1 MGNSIKKSSAAPTV
15 SQKNGCRNTVS
26 SKIWIVLFSRCDS
39 MDSKDR
45 YTSSAMKYLSAL
57 ALALTLGSSMLIV
70 QAQPVPPRGAGG
82 LTIEQII
89 DIRHPSNAV
98 WSPDGQRVAFLSER
112 AGIANIFVANAAAAP
127 GAARPLTR
135 FADGQGAGFFWSADS
150 QRVYFPRSGDLWQ
163 VAVSGGEPSAVWSTP
178 QGESGI
184 TPSPDGTRVA
194 FVRSASAGV
203 SGAAAPAAGRGGR
216 GAGGGELWTRSLADG
231 KETLVLRS
239 TGTPVGGVGWSP
251 DGQSL
256 LYTSGGQTIR
266 HEQTPQYSGSK
277 IIYTISENVPGET
290 NLVPAAG
297 GTPKSLGAGAGG
309 GFGGRRWLDARHFV
323 VDRTSADF
331 KKRTTSLVD
340 IGGGAAKV
348 LHEDVEERF
357 WSITGDAGAGSQP
370 SPDGKWIAFLSDR
383 DGWDHLYVMPAAGG
397 AAIQITKGKFEAWR
411 PQWSPDST
419 RIAFDANEPDH
430 YGDRHL
436 YVATIGSDPARATMA
451 TITSGRGADIGPQ
464 WSPDGTRL
472 VFQHTDPHNSADIWF
487 ADVRASGAGRSDLP
501 ITPVRLSDSM
511 PTGMD
516 RSQFVEPESVS
527 YAGPDGQKVP
537 AWLFVPKG
545 LDRTKKHPAIVWIHG
560 DGVNQGYDGWHVQR
574 NYAVYYSF
582 HQYLLQK
589 GYVVIMPDYRGSI
602 GYGKAWREGV
612 YMDVGGKDAKDA
624 WMVTNYLKTL
634 PYVDMDRVGVWGL
647 SYGGFFTLIAVTDQP
662 KLFRAAVDVA
672 GVADYAMYYED
683 PYHGGWTASRIGTP
697 EQNPKVYEGASPL
710 SHVDRLERPLLVL
723 HGTSDVNVPYL
734 HSVRLIDELM
744 KKGKGG
750 LVSFMTYPG
759 EFHYFTREHV
769 LRDAWHRV
777 EEFFDANL
785 KAGSTGTQN

>member
-1 MGNSIKKSSAAPTV
+1 MAVASLSLGALVLTPEAAPQSAAPH
-15 SQKNGCRNTVS
+15 GG
-26 SKIWIVLFSRCDS
+26 SR
-39 MDSKDR
+39 
-45 YTSSAMKYLSAL
+45 
-57 ALALTLGSSMLIV
+57 
-70 QAQPVPPRGAGG
+70 
-82 LTIEQII
+82 LTIEQLI
-89 DIRHPSNAV
+89 DIRHPSNPV
-98 WSPDGQRVAFLSER
+98 WSPDGRHVAFLSER
-112 AGIANIFVANAAAAP
+112 AGIANIYVADVSGSSVPAAARA
-127 GAARPLTR
+127 LTR
-135 FADGQGAGFFWSADS
+135 YADGQGAGFFWSADS
-150 QRVYFPRSGDLWQ
+150 SRIYYPRSGDLWQ
-163 VAVSGGEPSAVWSTP
+163 VAVAGGEPSAVWTTP
-178 QGESGI
+178 QAETEI
-184 TPSPDGTRVA
+184 TLSPDGRRVA
-194 FVRSASAGV
+194 FVRG
-203 SGAAAPAAGRGGR
+203 GRGGGQLVVR
-216 GAGGGELWTRSLADG
+216 GLADG
-231 KETLVLRS
+231 REKALVSSDKASL
-239 TGTPVGGVGWSP
+239 GGVGWSP

-256 LYTSGGQTIR
+256 VYTAGARTIR
-266 HEQTPQYSGSK
+266 HEQTPAYSGSK
-277 IIYTISENVPGET
+277 IIYTINENVAGET
-290 NLVPAAG
+290 QVVAAAG
-297 GTPKSLGAGAGG
+297 GPPASLGGG
-309 GFGGRRWLDARHFV
+309 GFGGRRWLDASHFLAE
-323 VDRTSADF
+323 RTSPDF
-331 KKRTTSLVD
+331 KKRTTSVVA
-340 IGGGAAKV
+340 IAGGEPKV
-348 LHEDVEERF
+348 LHEEVSDTF
-357 WSITGDAGAGSQP
+357 WSITGDAGAQP

-383 DGWDHLYVMPAAGG
+383 DGWDHVYVMPAAGG
-397 AAIQITKGKFEAWR
+397 PGVQITKGKFEAR
-411 PQWSPDST
+411 APQWSPDST

-436 YVATIGSDPARATMA
+436 YVATIGADPSRATIA
-451 TITSGRGADIGPQ
+451 AVTSGRGTDIAPQ

-472 VFQHTDPHNSADIWF
+472 VYQHSDPHNSADLWMVSAISSQPS
-487 ADVRASGAGRSDLP
+487 AVSHS
-501 ITPVRLSDSM
+501 VRLSDSM
-511 PTGMD
+511 PATMD

-527 YAGPDGQKVP
+527 YKGPDGQDVP

-582 HQYLLQK
+582 HQYLLQQ

-662 KLFRAAVDVA
+662 TLFRAAVDVA
-672 GVADYAMYYED
+672 GVVDYAMYYED

-710 SHVDRLERPLLVL
+710 SHVDRLARPLLVL

-734 HSVRLIDELM
+734 HSVRLIDELL
-744 KKGKGG
+744 KQGKGD

-777 EEFFDANL
+777 EDFFDANL
-785 KAGSTGTQN
+785 KGRSASSH